1 MKAMLD
7 RDQFIKISKVRQI
20 MKFSSFL
27 KTFHVQLSY
36 QNWKFCRKI
45 AVSLDNLLLLD
56 VYFWVFWLDD
66 RTSFLISKPIK
77 ISILFNWNPFVTSAP
92 TFDPALD
99 ILYQIMELSS
109 YEWGEDVISD
119 KLKICQLPPHLSRLI
134 SRVHDKRC
142 VSFQ

>member
-45 AVSLDNLLLLD
+45 AVSLDSLLLD

-66 RTSFLISKPIK
+66 STSFLISKPIK
-77 ISILFNWNPFVTSAP
+77 ISILLIEFHLLPLHQPS
-92 TFDPALD
+92 TFQL
-99 ILYQIMELSS
+99 ISFYQIMELSS

-119 KLKICQLPPHLSRLI
+119 KLKIYQLPPHLSSLR
-134 SRVHDKRC
+134 SRVRDKRY